1 MTDIQRKKN
10 YLLRYHG
17 ISIEIDQLIF
27 SLERLQD
34 KAERMTSFIMDMPRG
49 GVAEDLSDI
58 VAKKMELEERV
69 KELLLAA
76 METRAEIENVI
87 KLISNPE
94 YRAIL
99 RYKYIEN
106 MTFEEIAE
114 KTMYSNRNIYYIHD
128 KAVKS
133 LVI

>member
-49 GVAEDLSDI
+49 GVSEDLSDI